1 MSKGITSNVLTDETE
16 RSGVDCAKRCNLEFL
31 TANFPITNVYNFTYN
46 MNKDNILALTS
57 IPNAITMLKRYIGQ
71 FIEKQTIKK
80 CFYVIEISKNGKVHA
95 HGTIY
100 AGRKLNYTSINE
112 SVRGHQ
118 IWIKPAETTAN
129 TEDRDWETFFYSL
142 FFNKLSYISL

>member
-1 MSKGITSNVLTDETE
+1 
-16 RSGVDCAKRCNLEFL
+16 
-31 TANFPITNVYNFTYN
+31 

-129 TEDRDWETFFYSL
+129 TDDSTGRKKRLYLDYWYGYMTKMFKVPSVYIERGTNYYKIIHEDF
-142 FFNKLSYISL
+142 